1 MTGESTIGRFG
12 SGREVRRIEDAGL
25 LAGAGRFTDDFS
37 LPSQT
42 YLVFLR
48 SPHAHA
54 RIVSIDA
61 AEALAMPGVIAVLT
75 GDDLAKAGVKPL
87 PVTPMFKRPDGSPG
101 GDAVASGACA
111 GNRPLPERREHVVDA
126 DLQRLGLGTV
136 DVDLEAQMVGVD
148 RCCT

>member
-12 SGREVRRIEDAGL
+12 SGREVRRIEDGGF
-25 LAGAGRFTDDFS
+25 LAGAGRFTEDFS

-61 AEALAMPGVIAVLT
+61 AEALAMPGGIAL
-75 GDDLAKAGVKPL
+75 LPRHHPPKAGGNPLPGTAMVKP
-87 PVTPMFKRPDGSPG
+87 PDRSP
-101 GDAVASGACA
+101 
-111 GNRPLPERREHVVDA
+111 
-126 DLQRLGLGTV
+126 
-136 DVDLEAQMVGVD
+136 
-148 RCCT
+148 